1 MWLSLYQLLNFCKFN
16 LQVAYPHCATCF
28 GRCYTGGATLITD
41 AKNVYDGIRRLV
53 EASSAR
59 ELPKP
64 VNNGEASGIA
74 ENGEVPKMDNGET
87 PDAKESEAINTE
99 SEATNTDET
108 NKNSTSQTGQEVI
121 NLEKT
126 DE

>member
-1 MWLSLYQLLNFCKFN
+1 
-16 LQVAYPHCATCF
+16 
-28 GRCYTGGATLITD
+28 
-41 AKNVYDGIRRLV
+41 
-53 EASSAR
+53 
-59 ELPKP
+59 
-64 VNNGEASGIA
+64 
-74 ENGEVPKMDNGET
+74 MDNGET

>member
-1 MWLSLYQLLNFCKFN
+1 M
-16 LQVAYPHCATCF
+16 
-28 GRCYTGGATLITD
+28 D
-41 AKNVYDGIRRLV
+41 AKNIYDGIRRLV

-64 VNNGEASGIA
+64 VSNNGEASGIA

-87 PDAKESEAINTE
+87 PDAKEPDAKESEAI
-99 SEATNTDET
+99 NTDET
-108 NKNSTSQTGQEVI
+108 NKSSTSQAGQEVI

>member
-1 MWLSLYQLLNFCKFN
+1 M
-16 LQVAYPHCATCF
+16 
-28 GRCYTGGATLITD
+28 D
-41 AKNVYDGIRRLV
+41 AKNVYDGIGRLV

-64 VNNGEASGIA
+64 VNNGEANSIA
-74 ENGEVPKMDNGET
+74 ENGEVPKMDNRET

-99 SEATNTDET
+99 SEVIKTESESINNESEAINTDEA
-108 NKNSTSQTGQEVI
+108 NKSSTSPTGQEDT

>member
-1 MWLSLYQLLNFCKFN
+1 M
-16 LQVAYPHCATCF
+16 
-28 GRCYTGGATLITD
+28 D
-41 AKNVYDGIRRLV
+41 AKNIYDGIRRLV

-64 VNNGEASGIA
+64 VSNNGEASGIA

-87 PDAKESEAINTE
+87 PDAKEPDAKESEAINTE
-99 SEATNTDET
+99 SEAINTDET
-108 NKNSTSQTGQEVI
+108 NKSSTSQAGQEVI

>member
-1 MWLSLYQLLNFCKFN
+1 M
-16 LQVAYPHCATCF
+16 
-28 GRCYTGGATLITD
+28 D
-41 AKNVYDGIRRLV
+41 AKNVYDGISRLL

-74 ENGEVPKMDNGET
+74 ENGELPNMENGET
-87 PDAKESEAINTE
+87 PDAKESEAIN
-99 SEATNTDET
+99 ADEV
-108 NKNSTSQTGQEVI
+108 NKVSTSQTDQEDT

-126 DE
+126 VE